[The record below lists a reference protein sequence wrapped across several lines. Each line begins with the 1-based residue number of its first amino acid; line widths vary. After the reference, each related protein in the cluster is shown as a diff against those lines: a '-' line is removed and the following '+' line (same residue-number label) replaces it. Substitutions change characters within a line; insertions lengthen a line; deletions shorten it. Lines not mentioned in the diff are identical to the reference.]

1 MEDKYNNEDFK
12 SGIVALIGPPNAG
25 KSTFLNSIIGEKI
38 AIVSPKPQTTR
49 NQITGIFTKENFQ
62 IVFIDTPG
70 IHQHKGKLNNFLL
83 KSAFAGL
90 DASDVV
96 VLMLDGHLYV
106 KKEYLIKKEVSFIVE
121 RLSKIDKP
129 ILVVINKID
138 KIKNKNLLLPLTEEV
153 LKFLPGKDIFYVSA
167 LTGDGCIEV
176 IKKIVEL
183 LPYGP
188 MLYPEDQIST
198 APLRFLAAE
207 LIREKLFLY
216 LQKELPYSVAVNIDD
231 WQEDEDLVRI
241 LATIYVSRESHK
253 PIVIG
258 NKGRMLK
265 KVGTEARQELEDM
278 LSKKVFLDLWVKVK
292 PKWTENTGFL
302 MSLGLGQDNF

>member
-49 NQITGIFTKENFQ
+49 NQITGILTKENFQ

-70 IHQHKGKLNNFLL
+70 IHQHKGKLNSFLL

-167 LTGDGCIEV
+167 LTGYGCIEV

-188 MLYPEDQIST
+188 MLYPGDQIST

-265 KVGTEARQELEDM
+265 KVGTEARQELENM